1 MHMGYY
7 AARNAHQR
15 MQELTF
21 GTPPQY
27 QTLREVPPMIAI
39 ALGADAVACHSS
51 GGVESG
57 NDVARRFFGDDVGF
71 NSMFPAPFS
80 FLPGQ
85 ATNIYTS
92 FC

>member
-1 MHMGYY
+1 MHMGYF

-27 QTLREVPPMIAI
+27 QSLKTVPPMIAI
-39 ALGADAVACHSS
+39 ALGPSALAYQA
-51 GGVESG
+51 GGELQFG
-57 NDVARRFFGDDVGF
+57 KDVADRFFNDDVGF
-71 NSMFPAPFS
+71 ESEFRLSLCIFPR
-80 FLPGQ
+80 Q
-85 ATNIYTS
+85 H